1 MKNRK
6 TVFFVTAGAVALA
19 VVAGVLFVKTGLP
32 VFRDYDNDA
41 ILGAASVPP
50 STKYQEQNFVGGA
63 LKDERLFTADGLKL
77 SGMEDVLRVTASA
90 NTTAKLKCTYQS
102 LKGSFKLILVSDGG
116 KVDSLFDSDRQK
128 NGDVVAVSFLKGT
141 DTIRLVGKPAQL
153 QNLSAAWVEL
163 DRSGLTESA

>member
-6 TVFFVTAGAVALA
+6 TVFFVTAGAVVLA
-19 VVAGVLFVKTGLP
+19 AFAGVLFGRAGLP
-32 VFRDYDNDA
+32 AFRDYDNNA
-41 ILGAASVPP
+41 VLGAASVSP

-63 LKDERLFTADGLKL
+63 LKDEQLFTVDGLKL
-77 SGMEDVLRVTASA
+77 SGMEDVLQVTASA

-116 KVDSLFDSDRQK
+116 KVVSLFDSDRQK
-128 NGDVVAVSFLKGT
+128 NGDTVAVPFSKGT
-141 DTIRLVGKPAQL
+141 DTIRLVGKPTQL
-153 QNLSAAWVEL
+153 QSLSAAWVEL